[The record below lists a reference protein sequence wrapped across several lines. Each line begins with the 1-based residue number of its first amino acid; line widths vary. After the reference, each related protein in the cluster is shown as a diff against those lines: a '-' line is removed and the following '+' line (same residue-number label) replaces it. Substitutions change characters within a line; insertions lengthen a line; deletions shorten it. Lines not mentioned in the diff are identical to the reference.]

1 MVSAEKETVHPAVAT
16 VRTTASRTSPLMSAL
31 AGGASPRARAS
42 APSPRRARTRAECR
56 GRGPRPPR
64 ATRWPAAS
72 TSSSLSAASS
82 MTTATYPSPAV
93 DSNARACWEVGSGST
108 KGSVTEATP
117 SRSDSVRRG
126 GLAAGQAIEQ
136 AFDASA
142 PENQRGYDGGEQRH
156 MTTTLTGR
164 RETVRPMRM
173 NMCSVAAANGRE
185 DKERRAC
192 SGAHARLHTEEINCF
207 QLQGKLRIVASAS
220 QPSTAAVSRRVAWPC
235 PPAWEPGRPSD
246 HCVNGAVMI
255 RSTGRRVRPSGW

>member
-1 MVSAEKETVHPAVAT
+1 MTAGTSVIVHATAISATLVAPATIVSNIGERMTSRPAMEQAMVSAEKETVHPAVAI

-185 DKERRAC
+185 DRR
-192 SGAHARLHTEEINCF
+192 GGPARVLTQDF
-207 QLQGKLRIVASAS
+207 
-220 QPSTAAVSRRVAWPC
+220 
-235 PPAWEPGRPSD
+235 
-246 HCVNGAVMI
+246 I
-255 RSTGRRVRPSGW
+255 RKK